1 MPKLVV
7 INISE
12 LSGDVCEV
20 FRHDDLDSRKLNPGE
35 QVVIDVDHG
44 EEVDVRMANL
54 GFGGGRRYGWD
65 VSAKRTRA
73 KAEEPAPEPP
83 QDSGEDDG
91 RETEQ

>member
-20 FRHDDLDSRKLNPGE
+20 FRHDDLDSRKLEPGQ
-35 QVVIDVDHG
+35 QVTIDVDYG

-54 GFGGGRRYGWD
+54 GPGGGRRYGWD
-65 VSAKRTRA
+65 VSAKRTRV
-73 KAEEPAPEPP
+73 KAEETAPETP
-83 QDSGEDDG
+83 QDSGDPELG
-91 RETEQ
+91 RE